1 MRFVNGKSGIRV
13 SLRGFQKKKEIGEKN
28 KTMEGRVTG
37 FQSGSVSLGTA
48 ACRLYLTNQ
57 SASGASCRTF
67 NFSLSKYNLTHHN
80 L

>member
-1 MRFVNGKSGIRV
+1 MRFINVKSGIQV
-13 SLRGFQKKKEIGEKN
+13 SLRGSKKKEIGEKN
-28 KTMEGRVTG
+28 KRMGGRVTG